1 MGFWTVVRGVLQGD
15 SAAVTGV
22 VLSETGVQRGST
34 ASTGDGTGIPQ
45 IALVGIA
52 VLVFLILYFFVRS
65 SRTSGRG
72 GESSDYSTP
81 AQSNYASDGP
91 QGVSGGPQY
100 SQTEQNG
107 RMHTAG
113 PTSDRG
119 VSALTHVLG
128 FFLWIIGPGF
138 VYLISTDPFVKQNAA
153 NVINWQGVLLV
164 YGLLSA
170 LLIPVVNLL
179 MLVVLGALNILFT
192 LVAVVKAVNGDAW
205 QYPLA
210 PEVL

>member
-1 MGFWTVVRGVLQGD
+1 MD

-22 VLSETGVQRGST
+22 VLSETGVQRGNT

-52 VLVFLILYFFVRS
+52 VLVFLILYFLVRS

-72 GESSDYSTP
+72 GESSDYSTS

-91 QGVSGGPQY
+91 QRVSRGPQY
-100 SQTEQNG
+100 SQTERNG
-107 RMHTAG
+107 WMHTAG
-113 PTSDRG
+113 PSSHRG
-119 VSALTHVLG
+119 ISALTHVLG
-128 FFLWIIGPGF
+128 FFLWTIERGF
-138 VYLISTDPFVKQNAA
+138 VYFISTDPFVKQNTA
-153 NVINWQGVLLV
+153 NVIHWQGVLLV
-164 YGLLSA
+164 CGLLSV

-179 MLVVLGALNILFT
+179 MLVVLGALSILFT
-192 LVAVVKAVNGDAW
+192 PIAVVKAVNGDAW

-210 PEVL
+210 LEVL